1 MKRTMIFFGALVLS
15 VFAPLALQAAAHQA
29 TSSTKP
35 KTVVVIQVRSDDF
48 LATHVKLLVLIPQ
61 FKADHIPLIDFDFKA
76 SLSDE
81 LMNALAQDT
90 RMDWRLAT
98 EEEDVNVGYMFDN
111 KKAPIPPSLTA
122 DRLLL
127 VDVAQ
132 YGAILRPLSSFCYIA
147 ARMKLI
153 EKATGKKLWEKSEDI
168 EYDYSDSVKIK
179 LDKKLEELQ
188 ADKQRGLK
196 EILNRVIE
204 KFCQSRAK
212 AIRDKKI

>member
-1 MKRTMIFFGALVLS
+1 
-15 VFAPLALQAAAHQA
+15 
-29 TSSTKP
+29 
-35 KTVVVIQVRSDDF
+35 
-48 LATHVKLLVLIPQ
+48 
-61 FKADHIPLIDFDFKA
+61 
-76 SLSDE
+76 
-81 LMNALAQDT
+81 
-90 RMDWRLAT
+90 
-98 EEEDVNVGYMFDN
+98 
-111 KKAPIPPSLTA
+111 
-122 DRLLL
+122 
-127 VDVAQ
+127 
-132 YGAILRPLSSFCYIA
+132 
-147 ARMKLI
+147 MKLI